1 MSSPRLAVLI
11 CAIGL
16 CSACA
21 EPPTASGHRSS
32 GGGTVIPAAQ
42 LLHGVLAVSGKDSQR
57 FVLQQEDR
65 LIPLV
70 YDDRASLEGLIG
82 ESVIL
87 SGSYMSDGRFRV
99 VGARKAVEE
108 EAFARR

>member
-1 MSSPRLAVLI
+1 
-11 CAIGL
+11 
-16 CSACA
+16 
-21 EPPTASGHRSS
+21 
-32 GGGTVIPAAQ
+32 
-42 LLHGVLAVSGKDSQR
+42 
-57 FVLQQEDR
+57 VLQQEDR